1 MTHETHKTQASN
13 TVKPSGRLDVGCTVT
28 GSGVATTGD
37 FGGPSVS
44 FVPVVT
50 ILGSAGAGAG
60 VGAGAGAGTVIIGAF
75 GVFDGSLDFEGTG
88 MTGIV
93 LLL

>member
-1 MTHETHKTQASN
+1 LN
-13 TVKPSGRLDVGCTVT
+13 TVKPSGRLDVDCTVT
-28 GSGVATTGD
+28 GGGVTKTGD
-37 FGGPSVS
+37 FGGPSVG

-50 ILGSAGAGAG
+50 ILGSAGA
-60 VGAGAGAGTVIIGAF
+60 GAGAGAGTVIIGAF
-75 GVFDGSLDFEGTG
+75 GVFDGSLDFGVTG

>member
-1 MTHETHKTQASN
+1 
-13 TVKPSGRLDVGCTVT
+13 VDCTVT

-37 FGGPSVS
+37 FGGPSVG

-50 ILGSAGAGAG
+50 ILGS
-60 VGAGAGAGTVIIGAF
+60 AGAGAGTVIIGAF